1 MQITY
6 ILIGLVVIWLITLTV
21 LFIWIYTFFNKLTDK
36 VKGGNL
42 NEVLK
47 KVLEVEEVNS
57 KDILLIKKE
66 VIRIEKEGFLHL
78 QKLALLR
85 FNPFGEV
92 GGDHS
97 FSLAILDGQNT
108 GIILTGLHARDRT
121 RMYVKPVKKGKSKL
135 ELSKEETKVLET
147 ARKSKEAVF

>member
-1 MQITY
+1 M
-6 ILIGLVVIWLITLTV
+6 
-21 LFIWIYTFFNKLTDK
+21 
-36 VKGGNL
+36 
-42 NEVLK
+42 LK